1 MLSSLQKILGSR
13 IFKIMF
19 SGVLIY
25 LAFSRVDTSAVLKE
39 LVQVPIWFILAMVLY
54 YFGATFLGSYRW
66 ISLLFDRPTVRQVWD
81 FTKAS
86 YIGAFY
92 GLFLPM
98 GMAGDLFKWVPLKKK
113 YKEIKNA
120 RMWSSILL
128 DRIIGFTA
136 FILVAFISSLI
147 GLKMGIEFPVY
158 LIYVFAALFLGTIS
172 FYVLVYSFDLVGLI
186 SKIPIV
192 KRLVPLVDL
201 LKKENKKRVFKCL
214 GIALVTEFAWFTPI
228 WFISLVIGA
237 GMSLV
242 SIYILLPVVTLVL
255 LLPISFAGFGAREQ
269 LFLLFFVQMGLNPEK
284 VLAVSTLNG
293 IFMIIN
299 SLIGGIFTLF

>member
-1 MLSSLQKILGSR
+1 MLSILKKIIGSR
-13 IFKIMF
+13 IFKVAF

-25 LAFSRVDTSAVLKE
+25 LAFSRVNAVGVIKE
-39 LVQVPIWFILAMVLY
+39 LLQVPLWFIVLMALY
-54 YFGATFLGSYRW
+54 YFAATFLGSYRW
-66 ISLLFDRPTVRQVWD
+66 ISLLFDRPTFRQVWD

-92 GLFLPM
+92 GMFLPV

-147 GLKMGIEFPVY
+147 GLKMGIEFPLY
-158 LIYVFAALFLGTIS
+158 LIYIFALLFLGTIV
-172 FYVLVYSFDLVGLI
+172 FYVLVYSLDLVTFI
-186 SKIPIV
+186 SKIPVV
-192 KRLVPLVDL
+192 KRLVPLVEL
-201 LKKENKKRVFKCL
+201 LKKENKTRVFKCL
-214 GIALVTEFAWFTPI
+214 GIALITEFAWFTPI
-228 WFISLVIGA
+228 WFISLVVGA

-242 SIYILLPVVTLVL
+242 SIYIVLPVVTLVL
-255 LLPISFAGFGAREQ
+255 LLPISIAGFGAREQ

-284 VLAVSTLNG
+284 ILAVSTLHG

-299 SLIGGIFTLF
+299 SLIGGVFTLF

>member
-1 MLSSLQKILGSR
+1 MMKILKKLWES
-13 IFKIMF
+13 KLLKLAF
-19 SGVLIY
+19 SGLLIY
-25 LAFSRVDTSAVLKE
+25 LAFSRVDTAEVFRELLKVPLWFVVL
-39 LVQVPIWFILAMVLY
+39 MVLY
-54 YFGATFLGSYRW
+54 YFAATFLGSYRW
-66 ISLLFDRPTVRQVWD
+66 ISLLFDKPSFRQTWD
-81 FTKAS
+81 FTRAS

-92 GLFLPM
+92 GLILPVS
-98 GMAGDLFKWVPLKKK
+98 MAADLFKWIPLKKK

-147 GLKMGIEFPVY
+147 GLKMGMNFPIY
-158 LIYVFAALFLGTIS
+158 LIYIFGLLFLGTIV
-172 FYVLVYSFDLVGLI
+172 FYVLVYSFDLVAFI
-186 SKIPIV
+186 SKLPVV
-192 KRLVPLVDL
+192 KRLVPLVEL
-201 LKKENKKRVFKCL
+201 LKKENKSRVFKCL

-228 WFISLVIGA
+228 WFISGVIGA

-242 SIYILLPVVTLVL
+242 SIYIIIPIVSLVL
-255 LLPISFAGFGAREQ
+255 LLPISIAGFGAREQ
-269 LFLLFFVQMGLNPEK
+269 MFLFFFVQMGLEPEK

-299 SLIGGIFTLF
+299 SLLGGIFTLF